1 MKHHHQHR
9 HHHHHRSEDDRHAQG
24 ADGYVFADALE
35 RAGID
40 PRTVD
45 EMDEPSTE
53 RAA

>member
-1 MKHHHQHR
+1 MKHHNHHR
-9 HHHHHRSEDDRHAQG
+9 HHHYRTQDDRHAQG

-45 EMDEPSTE
+45 ETVETPTE